1 MSGIE
6 VVYRKY
12 GGTLHWNHPAR
23 RLGEDE
29 HGVWAGC
36 PAGTIGR
43 LGEGP
48 PVVWKLPF
56 VLLFPRDTWWTAT
69 FNPIGHK
76 MAIYCD
82 ITTVP
87 EWRDGE
93 VTMVDLDL
101 DVIKRADGT
110 VFLDDVDEFAEHQ
123 VWLEYPLDV
132 IENAELSATW
142 LMTAVAQGTGPF
154 GGAHTH
160 WLDQVS

>member
-29 HGVWAGC
+29 HGVWVGC

-56 VLLFPRDTWWTAT
+56 VLLFPRETWWTAT
-69 FNPIGHK
+69 FNATGHK

-123 VWLEYPLDV
+123 VWFEYPLDV
-132 IENAELSATW
+132 IENAERSATW

-154 GGAHTH
+154 GGAHTP